1 MNLKLIGKIIGKIMV
16 LEAILMVFPLF
27 VAIIYKEGYLN
38 IIAYAIPI
46 VVILVAGL
54 ILQRMKT
61 TRTDRKS
68 VV

>member
-38 IIAYAIPI
+38 IIAYAN
-46 VVILVAGL
+46 
-54 ILQRMKT
+54 Q
-61 TRTDRKS
+61 
-68 VV
+68 